1 MEKKTHV
8 IVASV
13 ILSILTWL
21 SVSMNNEYSVALR
34 VPFRVSNLP
43 DNMALANA
51 VPRTIL
57 VRVRGTGWQIAS
69 SYLSTNSNIDID
81 VSNLDKR
88 RTVLTSGEL
97 GYSLDLGSSAEVVSF
112 TPDSVTITMDT
123 IILKRVPVVTTRIGV
138 IPRNGFLAVG
148 QPEITPDSITISGAR
163 SMLNKINSWQTE
175 PKKFRNVIN
184 GIDTKLSLYDS
195 LNGLVQLSAQ
205 EVNIKIDIEQIAENT
220 YRNIPVRILNNKDST
235 KILLLPPAIDLTIRG
250 GINTMSDLTPDSFGV
265 TVDYNDLANSTSSHI
280 RPNVELPA
288 TLQLITIQP
297 DSVEFVIRK

>member
-8 IVASV
+8 IVASI
-13 ILSILTWL
+13 ILSILVWL

-34 VPFRVSNLP
+34 LPFRVSDLP
-43 DNMALANA
+43 DNIALANV

-69 SYLSTNSNIDID
+69 SYLSTNSSID
-81 VSNLDKR
+81 VDASNLDNR
-88 RTVLTSGEL
+88 RIVLTSREL
-97 GYSLDLGSSAEVVSF
+97 GYSLDLGSAAEVVSF
-112 TPDSVTITMDT
+112 TPDTVAITLDT
-123 IILKRVPVVTTRIGV
+123 IISKLVPVVTTKIGV
-138 IPRNGFLAVG
+138 APRSGFTVVG

-163 SMLNKINSWQTE
+163 SVVNKINSWQTE

-184 GIDTKLSLYDS
+184 EIDTKLPLSDS
-195 LNGLVQLSAQ
+195 LSGLVKLSTQ
-205 EVNIKIDIEQIAENT
+205 EANVKIDVEQIAENT
-220 YRNIPVRILNNKDST
+220 YKNIPIHILNNKDST

-265 TVDYNDLANSTSSHI
+265 TVDYNDLANSASSHI

-297 DSVEFVIRK
+297 DSIEFVIRK